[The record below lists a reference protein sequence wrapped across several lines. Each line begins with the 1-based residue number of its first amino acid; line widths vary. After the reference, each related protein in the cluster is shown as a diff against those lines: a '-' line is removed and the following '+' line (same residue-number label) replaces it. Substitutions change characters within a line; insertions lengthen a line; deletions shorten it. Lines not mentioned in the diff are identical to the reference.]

1 MTKNETLLSI
11 KRPNLRGI
19 PLTRTSLF
27 MLASVG
33 FDSNQVPMKLLNYY
47 GFINCYLSH
56 KESIES
62 YPDSITMVFNPT
74 NEALEKFWSFYEV
87 YSAYP
92 NFVDDYLVDFNLIVV
107 VFKVKKEWKDSL
119 MYFKESKYS
128 KIPRAYAEL
137 LKATDFR
144 TGKTYI
150 SDEYKVIT
158 KDPEYKKKLEESLSN
173 HVKGYDSSV
182 TISDS
187 QELMSPLDLTKETFC
202 YEYSK

>member
-1 MTKNETLLSI
+1 
-11 KRPNLRGI
+11 
-19 PLTRTSLF
+19 
-27 MLASVG
+27 
-33 FDSNQVPMKLLNYY
+33 
-47 GFINCYLSH
+47 
-56 KESIES
+56 
-62 YPDSITMVFNPT
+62 
-74 NEALEKFWSFYEV
+74 
-87 YSAYP
+87 
-92 NFVDDYLVDFNLIVV
+92 
-107 VFKVKKEWKDSL
+107 